1 MTPSKLLISEPPLIV
16 LPTLAL
22 TYGIEKALVIQQIY
36 WLINNG
42 NENVVELSGVK
53 HVRIDYAKW
62 IDKYFRF
69 WKVPTLRHHIAELE
83 AIGVVTK
90 YLFSSGRN
98 GTKKFI
104 AIDHSKLLLTSKEK
118 MVDYIDMAFTRI
130 TEESELVRQIKK
142 KVNNRE
148 WQDACLLFAKYFPN
162 SRFNS
167 EWIGRNGTN
176 ILEFISALKGR
187 ESIIQSAVDLAK
199 ASASDN
205 PMFTVRHP
213 RMLAKYL
220 DNAAN
225 ANARQND
232 RNVKSVII
240 GDDGKIQG
248 NVVKI

>member
-1 MTPSKLLISEPPLIV
+1 M
-16 LPTLAL
+16 PTLAL
-22 TYGIEKALVIQQIY
+22 AYGIEKAIIIQQIH

-42 NENVVELSGVK
+42 SENVVELSGVK

-62 IDKYFRF
+62 IERYFRF
-69 WKVPTLRHHIAELE
+69 WKVPTLRYHIAELE

-98 GTKKFI
+98 GTKKFV
-104 AIDHSKLLLTSKEK
+104 AIDHGKLLSTSKDK
-118 MVDYIDMAFTRI
+118 MTDYIDMAFARV
-130 TEESELVRQIKK
+130 TEESELTRQIKK
-142 KVNNRE
+142 KVGNRE

-167 EWIGRNGTN
+167 EWIGRNGSN

-187 ESIIQSAVDLAK
+187 ENIIQKAVDLAN
-199 ASASDN
+199 ASASDS

-232 RNVKSVII
+232 KNVKSVTI
-240 GDDGKIQG
+240 GDDGEVKG
-248 NVVKI
+248 NVIKI